1 MKEDSDRINMK
12 TINFL
17 WSQKAE
23 EIKKNQ
29 KHYTIGDILFRKE
42 KTSSP

>member
-1 MKEDSDRINMK
+1 MK

-23 EIKKNQ
+23 EIKKRDTISKKNQ